1 MKPRFI
7 AIIAILMSICGI
19 LILLSGMN
27 KDVTMVING
36 QSQTISTSATK
47 VGNFLHQAQ
56 IETGDGDILY
66 PPSDHWITTGE
77 IITIK
82 RAALV
87 HVQVGEEEITFKT
100 TQRIPANI
108 LSEANIPLFPGDLIL
123 TNGLPIAAY
132 EILPPLETYS
142 IQLVRALPVTIRES
156 QSYTTIFTSD
166 PTLGQALWES
176 GKRFYAKDLID
187 PEILT
192 PVDEPLL
199 VEIKPSQVIDV
210 RVSGRNAKEHTNTN
224 TVGEALVD
232 VGYPLQ
238 GLDYSVP
245 PEGTRL
251 RVDEQIRT
259 VKVREE
265 VIIKSTPI
273 PFDTQYQPDPGL
285 VIDNQEI
292 IQPGESGWIAQGV
305 RILYEDGIEISRTVE
320 AEYIAKNP
328 APRIIG
334 YGTNI
339 EPRTINTPQGP
350 KQYWRALNMYAVS
363 YHPSSAGG
371 STTATGQTLK
381 KGVVAIDPRYIPYGT
396 RLYIPGYGEGIA
408 ADTGPGL
415 TPRMIDLGYSDED
428 YVSWH
433 QNVTVYF
440 LWPPPDNIV
449 WIIP

>member
-1 MKPRFI
+1 MKPRLI
-7 AIIAILMSICGI
+7 AIISILMSICGI
-19 LILLSGMN
+19 LILLLGIN
-27 KDVTMVING
+27 KDVTLVING
-36 QSQTISTSATK
+36 QLQTISTSATT
-47 VGNFLHQAQ
+47 VGNFLHQTQ
-56 IETGDGDILY
+56 IEIGDGDVLY
-66 PPSDHWITTGE
+66 PSSDHWITTGE
-77 IITIK
+77 VISIK

-87 HVQVGEEEITFKT
+87 HVQVGEEEIAFNT
-100 TQRIPANI
+100 TERIPANL

-123 TNGLPIAAY
+123 ANGLPIAAD
-132 EILPPLETYS
+132 EILPPLEIYS
-142 IQLVRALPVTIRES
+142 IQVIRALTVTIREG
-156 QSYTTIFTSD
+156 QIYTSIFTSD

-176 GKRFYAKDLID
+176 GKRFYAKDQID

-192 PVDEPLL
+192 PVYEVNL
-199 VEIKPSQVIDV
+199 VEIKPSQVIDI
-210 RVSGRNAKEHTNTN
+210 RASGHNAKERTNTN

-238 GLDYSVP
+238 GLDYCVP
-245 PEGTRL
+245 PEGTHL
-251 RVDEQIRT
+251 PIDEQIRT
-259 VKVREE
+259 VKVSEE
-265 VIIKSTPI
+265 VIITSTPI

-285 VIDNQEI
+285 AIDNQEI

-320 AEYIAKNP
+320 AEYIAKYP

-350 KQYWRALNMYAVS
+350 IQYWRALDMYAVS
-363 YHPSSAGG
+363 YNPSSASG

-381 KGVVAIDPRYIPYGT
+381 KGIVAIDPRYIPYGT
-396 RLYIPGYGEGIA
+396 HLYIPGYGEGVA
-408 ADTGPGL
+408 ADTAPGL

-440 LWPPPDNIV
+440 LYPPPENIV
-449 WIIP
+449 WTIP